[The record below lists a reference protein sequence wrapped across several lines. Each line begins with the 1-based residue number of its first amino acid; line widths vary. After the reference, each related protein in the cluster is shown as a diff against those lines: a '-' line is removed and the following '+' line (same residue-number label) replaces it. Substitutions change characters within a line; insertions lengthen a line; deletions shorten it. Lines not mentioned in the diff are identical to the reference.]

1 MRRFIYDEPV
11 TGYAVWSR
19 RVALLAAVV
28 AGYAVIM
35 LRAGAQDW
43 RGAATVGAALALCAF
58 AGLLALVAFIRIW
71 RLGRQG
77 AGIAAQ
83 AVALVLVLLA
93 LPGFYAAR
101 ALTLPMINDV
111 STDIASPPDFSRSRA
126 ALAARGGRVPPNPQ
140 PGARERQNAAYPDI
154 VPILLERDA
163 DEAFDLARKAAA
175 ALGWQ
180 IIEATPPGGRTG
192 TARIEAMQRTTLLRF
207 TDDIT
212 IRIRPRADGSRIDVR
227 SASRVGQHDLGAN
240 ARRIRRFA
248 DEVRAQALQR

>member
-1 MRRFIYDEPV
+1 MPALAKGGALGHSVAMRRFIYDEPV

-126 ALAARGGRVPPNPQ
+126 GACGAGRARAAQ
-140 PGARERQNAAYPDI
+140 SAA
-154 VPILLERDA
+154 
-163 DEAFDLARKAAA
+163 
-175 ALGWQ
+175 
-180 IIEATPPGGRTG
+180 GRTRAPECRLSG
-192 TARIEAMQRTTLLRF
+192 HCADPAR
-207 TDDIT
+207 
-212 IRIRPRADGSRIDVR
+212 
-227 SASRVGQHDLGAN
+227 
-240 ARRIRRFA
+240 ARCR
-248 DEVRAQALQR
+248 